1 MNAKMYIPLLG
12 AALACLTGCM
22 TQSRVIPTGAT
33 AEVVA
38 GFSQDDI
45 DAVINQAIQNIAGP
59 SAAAAPRRTPSAQ
72 GPPPFPALPASS
84 SFRLLLPLR

>member
-1 MNAKMYIPLLG
+1 MNAKTYIPLLG

-45 DAVINQAIQNIAGP
+45 DATIKQAIQNATIR
-59 SAAAAPRRTPSAQ
+59 APGGA
-72 GPPPFPALPASS
+72 
-84 SFRLLLPLR
+84 